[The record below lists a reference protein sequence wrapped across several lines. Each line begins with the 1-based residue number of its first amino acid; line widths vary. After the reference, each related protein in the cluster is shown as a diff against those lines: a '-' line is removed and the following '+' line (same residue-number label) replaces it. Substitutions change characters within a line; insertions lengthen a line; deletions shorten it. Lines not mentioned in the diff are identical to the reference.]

1 MSIGVGL
8 IRIAFP
14 ESKQFRDRKAA
25 GHKSVTAG
33 VFWGEVRVMLAKE
46 WRLCIYTIILMTVCE
61 ITGNGNLLMRMGTDN
76 IFV

>member
-8 IRIAFP
+8 VRIAFP

-25 GHKSVTAG
+25 GNKSVTAG

-46 WRLCIYTIILMTVCE
+46 WRLCIYTIILMTVSG
-61 ITGNGNLLMRMGTDN
+61 TKATAALLVCMRTDHT
-76 IFV
+76 IV

>member
-1 MSIGVGL
+1 VGL
-8 IRIAFP
+8 VRIAFP

-61 ITGNGNLLMRMGTDN
+61 TKANAAVLARMRTDH
-76 IFV
+76 FVT